1 MHKRAVVYDSLI
13 PMPSAHTFD
22 RLARFYGLDAV
33 GSNYSVK
40 IAFLTRVCTIWNM
53 IMANAHLRVL
63 GTSEVAKRMGLTT
76 ASVRRFAISGDL
88 KGRKLAGE
96 RGGWVFDED
105 EVERFIKRQEKDRDP
120 SKGGRPRK
128 SDE

>member
-1 MHKRAVVYDSLI
+1 
-13 PMPSAHTFD
+13 MPSAHTFD
-22 RLARFYGLDAV
+22 RLTGFYGLDADF
-33 GSNYSVK
+33 SNRSAR
-40 IAFLTRVCTIWNM
+40 IAFLPIVCTMWNM
-53 IMANAHLRVL
+53 VMANAHLRVL
-63 GTSEVAKRMGLTT
+63 GTSEVALRMGLTT

-88 KGRKLAGE
+88 KGRKLAGD

>member
-1 MHKRAVVYDSLI
+1 MHKWIVVYDQLM

-22 RLARFYGLDAV
+22 RLARFYGLDWV
-33 GSNYSVK
+33 GGNDS
-40 IAFLTRVCTIWNM
+40 ARFDFLPRVCTIWNM

-120 SKGGRPRK
+120 AKGGRPRK